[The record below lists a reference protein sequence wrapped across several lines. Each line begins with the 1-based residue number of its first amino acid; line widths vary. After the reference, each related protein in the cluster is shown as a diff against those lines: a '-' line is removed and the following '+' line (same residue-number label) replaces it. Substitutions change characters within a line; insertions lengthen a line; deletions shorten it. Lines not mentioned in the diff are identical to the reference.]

1 MNIMNI
7 DILADQIRDKIVEG
21 SNALSSASLRI
32 KIDDVLKRN
41 KYDSLLLQMSAN
53 ELMAELTKRLTKDC
67 PYPLAWSF
75 ETIIEQLKPL
85 KDIAEI
91 LNPKVLNASVHVWE
105 NPCVMTDSRVSLE
118 AFQKAFWQ
126 RIFAS
131 SYGSKKK

>member
-7 DILADQIRDKIVEG
+7 DILADQIR
-21 SNALSSASLRI
+21 N

-53 ELMAELTKRLTKDC
+53 ELMAELTKRLTKDW

-118 AFQKAFWQ
+118 AFQKALWQ
-126 RIFAS
+126 RLFAS
-131 SYGSKKK
+131 